1 MKRVWTDHG
10 MRLLAISA
18 VMAMLSL
25 VALCLVLL
33 IRTNQSQEF
42 REQASHNCRQL
53 NLVKSAIRMVFDDS
67 EQAALK
73 RDGLDESQRT
83 FVIEYYA
90 RQRARFADDHCPGS
104 DQPTEGG

>member
-1 MKRVWTDHG
+1 
-10 MRLLAISA
+10 MRLLAVSA
-18 VMAMLSL
+18 VLAMLAL
-25 VALCLVLL
+25 VALCLTLL

-42 REQASHNCRQL
+42 REQAAHIREQAAHNCRQL

-67 EQAALK
+67 EQAALE

>member
-1 MKRVWTDHG
+1 M
-10 MRLLAISA
+10 LAVSA
-18 VMAMLSL
+18 VLALLSL

-33 IRTNQSQEF
+33 IRTNQNQEF
-42 REQASHNCRQL
+42 KEQAAANCRQI

-67 EQAALK
+67 EQAALE

-83 FVIEYYA
+83 LVIEYYA
-90 RQRARFADDHCPGS
+90 RQRARFADDQCPGS